1 MLQNE
6 FEKSLINERDQKR
19 QLHSDNGKRL
29 SHQSKSSEGS
39 ISSIRSINSPLQ
51 AKSRP
56 SNRKS
61 NMNSRTT
68 TDDMLQNVSSSIWS
82 FVNDVKN
89 NVLSSLNEVESETRS
104 KPTAMYN
111 LETGSA
117 VDIRRPP
124 KLTANETEGDSD
136 TDLLE
141 PVASDDEDNLETL
154 DLSIYRR

>member
-1 MLQNE
+1 MNVT
-6 FEKSLINERDQKR
+6 K
-19 QLHSDNGKRL
+19 SDNYTVTMESVYRINPNLQRVLYQVSGL
-29 SHQSKSSEGS
+29 SIHHYKQSQGLRTE
-39 ISSIRSINSPLQ
+39 
-51 AKSRP
+51 
-56 SNRKS
+56 KS